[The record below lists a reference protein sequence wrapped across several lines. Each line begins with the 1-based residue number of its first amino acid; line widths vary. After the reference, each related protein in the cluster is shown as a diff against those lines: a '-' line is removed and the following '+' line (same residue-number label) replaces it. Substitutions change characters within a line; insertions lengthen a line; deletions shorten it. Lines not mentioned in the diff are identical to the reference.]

1 MNVTEKFNFKLKTFN
16 IVLNQ
21 SVLIH
26 KKNEMG
32 RVNFRICE
40 CLGLKVLECGFIVSE
55 NLCSSREK
63 SALFQGHLSSFC
75 VKAWYN

>member
-1 MNVTEKFNFKLKTFN
+1 MNVTEIFNFKLKTFK

-21 SVLIH
+21 FLIH

-40 CLGLKVLECGFIVSE
+40 CLGLKVLECGFIV
-55 NLCSSREK
+55 
-63 SALFQGHLSSFC
+63 
-75 VKAWYN
+75 